1 MRSPDD
7 LRSLLAAVR
16 RRWRA
21 QAGLRGT
28 GRAVAIFAVPLA
40 AAAIVA
46 RLLPLGDGALTF
58 LLGSAVV
65 LGLIGVGLVLRSIP
79 RSPSDRQIA
88 RFIEE
93 RVGMDDELVSAVDA
107 SGPGAG
113 AFHAF
118 VVDRAAQRLEQVG
131 ATAIVPS
138 EALRRAG
145 IESLAGIAALAVAV
159 AVVWPFLGRAAE
171 STWIALFPQSVRV
184 VVVPGD
190 VRVVAGKPV
199 TIRAWVLAGSRPL
212 TRFTPRVTL
221 SVGKEER
228 AVSMSQDPDGR
239 FQLVLESIDRSFHY
253 RVTAGSARSQ
263 DYSVTAMFPPH
274 VTQIDLRY
282 EYPSFAKLDPRE
294 EANGGDIYAP
304 AGTKVR
310 VRIHTDKPIASGEL
324 ALGAASTA
332 TLQPTGVQT
341 LEGDLVL
348 AKDGSYR
355 VGLLDRDGLRS
366 AGETEYFIRV
376 MDDRPPD
383 VRILRPGGDEQ
394 ITPLEEVAIEARAED
409 DYGVSQFEL
418 VFAVAGRAPVV
429 VPFTR
434 TAGTDIAKVGTH
446 VLQAENLGVQPGD
459 VITYYARARDV
470 ARGKRSTVASSDM
483 YFLEVRPF
491 SEEFVSAQ
499 SQAGGGMADEQIEA
513 LISAQKEIINATWN
527 IERRASSGAGRS
539 TSDIG
544 ALASAQLEL
553 KARAEQ
559 MSPGIGSN
567 RGPFRPPQQLAPQGG
582 TIPGRLR
589 SARPAADP
597 VGAAI
602 SAMGRAIDQLNG
614 QRTNDA
620 LPHEMAALQGLLQ
633 AQAEIR
639 RREVMQQAGSGM
651 SGSGRQGQDLSA
663 LFDKELQRQQR
674 TNYETKTPIE
684 QTPQRPTNESALDKI
699 RDLAKR
705 QEDLSRR
712 QRELAKAGLP
722 PEEMKRQLEKLT
734 REQEEL
740 RQQTE
745 ELTRQMA
752 QQQRG
757 SSGQQGGGQGASGLR
772 DATEQMRSA
781 ANELQR
787 QSPGSA
793 ADRSEQAAAGLR
805 KFEQQ
810 MREGSSDA
818 KQRAA
823 GELRLEAQQ
832 IADEQRRI
840 ASEAERLEKGSG
852 ASNPSSNNDAL
863 RRLAGEKEKLAD
875 RVDALQ
881 RGSEGLA
888 KGSSGTKPG
897 TGPGAAAKEIQRER
911 IAERMRESAGQMRG
925 TDGAQ
930 AASGGRTTKPA
941 APAPKLA
948 DTEQQIAR
956 ALDRVVNQLGDQSGD
971 QQGARAGASEGDA
984 QQLARQLDQAKGIRD
999 GLDRLERQLRE
1010 AEAKGASTGSGRGQT
1025 GTDSDVQRLR
1035 EEYAKAAQSARATL
1049 SRLERE
1055 QSGGEGGGTS
1065 PEEHEWSVTDQGK
1078 EAFKQ
1083 DFSQWQSLKKDV
1095 DSALDRYEASVVA
1108 KAARRSLDDRLSAG
1122 GSDRVPDAYRRLIAR
1137 YYESLARKK

>member
-1 MRSPDD
+1 M
-7 LRSLLAAVR
+7 
-16 RRWRA
+16 
-21 QAGLRGT
+21 
-28 GRAVAIFAVPLA
+28 GRAV
-40 AAAIVA
+40 
-46 RLLPLGDGALTF
+46 
-58 LLGSAVV
+58 
-65 LGLIGVGLVLRSIP
+65 
-79 RSPSDRQIA
+79 
-88 RFIEE
+88 
-93 RVGMDDELVSAVDA
+93 
-107 SGPGAG
+107 
-113 AFHAF
+113 
-118 VVDRAAQRLEQVG
+118 
-131 ATAIVPS
+131 
-138 EALRRAG
+138 
-145 IESLAGIAALAVAV
+145 
-159 AVVWPFLGRAAE
+159 
-171 STWIALFPQSVRV
+171 
-184 VVVPGD
+184 
-190 VRVVAGKPV
+190 
-199 TIRAWVLAGSRPL
+199 
-212 TRFTPRVTL
+212 
-221 SVGKEER
+221 
-228 AVSMSQDPDGR
+228 
-239 FQLVLESIDRSFHY
+239 
-253 RVTAGSARSQ
+253 
-263 DYSVTAMFPPH
+263 
-274 VTQIDLRY
+274 
-282 EYPSFAKLDPRE
+282 
-294 EANGGDIYAP
+294 
-304 AGTKVR
+304 
-310 VRIHTDKPIASGEL
+310 
-324 ALGAASTA
+324 
-332 TLQPTGVQT
+332 
-341 LEGDLVL
+341 
-348 AKDGSYR
+348 
-355 VGLLDRDGLRS
+355 
-366 AGETEYFIRV
+366 
-376 MDDRPPD
+376 
-383 VRILRPGGDEQ
+383 
-394 ITPLEEVAIEARAED
+394 
-409 DYGVSQFEL
+409 
-418 VFAVAGRAPVV
+418 
-429 VPFTR
+429 
-434 TAGTDIAKVGTH
+434 
-446 VLQAENLGVQPGD
+446 
-459 VITYYARARDV
+459 
-470 ARGKRSTVASSDM
+470 
-483 YFLEVRPF
+483 
-491 SEEFVSAQ
+491 
-499 SQAGGGMADEQIEA
+499 
-513 LISAQKEIINATWN
+513 
-527 IERRASSGAGRS
+527 
-539 TSDIG
+539 
-544 ALASAQLEL
+544 
-553 KARAEQ
+553 
-559 MSPGIGSN
+559 
-567 RGPFRPPQQLAPQGG
+567 
-582 TIPGRLR
+582 
-589 SARPAADP
+589 
-597 VGAAI
+597 
-602 SAMGRAIDQLNG
+602 DQLNG

-684 QTPQRPTNESALDKI
+684 QTPQRPTSESALDKI

-705 QEDLSRR
+705 QEELSRR

-752 QQQRG
+752 QPQRG
-757 SSGQQGGGQGASGLR
+757 SSGQQSGQGASGLR
-772 DATEQMRSA
+772 EATEQMRSA

-805 KFEQQ
+805 KLEQQ
-810 MREGSSDA
+810 MRDGSSDA

-852 ASNPSSNNDAL
+852 ASNPSANNDAL
-863 RRLAGEKEKLAD
+863 RRLAGEKENLAD

-881 RGSEGLA
+881 RTSEGLA

-930 AASGGRTTKPA
+930 AAGGRTTKPA

-971 QQGARAGASEGDA
+971 RQGARAGASEGDA
-984 QQLARQLDQAKGIRD
+984 QQLARQLDQAKGIRE
-999 GLDRLERQLRE
+999 GLDRLERQLRD
-1010 AEAKGASTGSGRGQT
+1010 AEAKGAPTGSGRGPSTGSGRGGPT
-1025 GTDSDVQRLR
+1025 GSGRGQSGADGEVQRLR

-1083 DFSQWQSLKKDV
+1083 DFSQWQSLKQDV